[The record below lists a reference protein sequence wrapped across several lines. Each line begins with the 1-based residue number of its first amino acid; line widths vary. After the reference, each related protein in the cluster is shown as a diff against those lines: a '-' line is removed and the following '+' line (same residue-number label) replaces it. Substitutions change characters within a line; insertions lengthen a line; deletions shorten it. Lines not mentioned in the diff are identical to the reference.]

1 MKIRLKI
8 SGRIVEVPNEL
19 ANQLI
24 LGGFAELPDD
34 LPAKPKENTLI
45 KRNIEQRDV

>member
-34 LPAKPKENTLI
+34 LPAKPKENAI
-45 KRNIEQRDV
+45 VKRKTEKRDV

>member
-8 SGRIVEVPNEL
+8 SGRIVDVPSEM

-24 LGGFAELPDD
+24 LGGFAEILDD
-34 LPAKPKENTLI
+34 SPAKPKENATV
-45 KRNIEQRDV
+45 KRPTETRDV